1 MAVAISLVAEKA
13 SKNTA
18 GLTDIWAA
26 GGCEDKKGGT
36 SLFQYIL
43 KRLGQ
48 TFLVLI
54 GITLITFLLLNV
66 VPGNPVAMMLDKRA
80 DEATIEKVRHE
91 MGLDVPL
98 HEQYIDFVK
107 GAVKLD
113 FGTSYFT
120 KEVVTDAIVRC
131 FKVTVK
137 LAAMSFL
144 FAVVLGITC
153 GMIAAV
159 YRGRWIDSTLMT
171 LSVVGVS
178 APSFW
183 IAIILQIV
191 IGLKLDLLPISG
203 FDGPLNYILPSIALG
218 TRYAGS
224 IARITRTSML
234 DVIKQDYIRT
244 ARSKGVKESVVIMK
258 HALKN
263 AMIPIVTLVG
273 TELGNMLTGSMLIEK
288 VFSIPGIGKLAVDA
302 MSNRDLPLLQGTV
315 VYIAL
320 VFVIVNLVVDLSYA
334 LIDPRIRYG
343 KGEG

>member
-1 MAVAISLVAEKA
+1 M
-13 SKNTA
+13 
-18 GLTDIWAA
+18 
-26 GGCEDKKGGT
+26 
-36 SLFQYIL
+36 FQYTL

-66 VPGNPVAMMLDKRA
+66 VPGDPVAMMLDKRA

-159 YRGRWIDSTLMT
+159 YRGRWIDSALMT

-302 MSNRDLPLLQGTV
+302 MSNRDLPLLQGPV

>member
-1 MAVAISLVAEKA
+1 M
-13 SKNTA
+13 
-18 GLTDIWAA
+18 
-26 GGCEDKKGGT
+26 
-36 SLFQYIL
+36 
-43 KRLGQ
+43 
-48 TFLVLI
+48 
-54 GITLITFLLLNV
+54 
-66 VPGNPVAMMLDKRA
+66 
-80 DEATIEKVRHE
+80 
-91 MGLDVPL
+91 
-98 HEQYIDFVK
+98 K
-107 GAVKLD
+107 GAVRLD
-113 FGTSYFT
+113 FGKSYFT
-120 KEVVTDAIVRC
+120 KENVMDALVRS

-137 LAAMSFL
+137 LAAMSFI
-144 FAVVLGITC
+144 FACVICLTC

-159 YRGRWIDSTLMT
+159 YRGKWIDSLLMT
-171 LSVVGVS
+171 LSMVGVS

-244 ARSKGVKESVVIMK
+244 ARSKGVKEFLVIMK

-273 TELGNMLTGSMLIEK
+273 TELGYMLTGSMLIEK
-288 VFSIPGIGKLAVDA
+288 VFAIPGIGKLAVDG
-302 MSNRDLPLLQGTV
+302 MMNRDLPLLQGTV

-320 VFVIVNLVVDLSYA
+320 VFVIVNLVVDISYA
-334 LIDPRIRYG
+334 FIDPRIRYG
-343 KGEG
+343 KGGE

>member
-1 MAVAISLVAEKA
+1 MFSY
-13 SKNTA
+13 T
-18 GLTDIWAA
+18 
-26 GGCEDKKGGT
+26 
-36 SLFQYIL
+36 L

-48 TFLVLI
+48 TVLVLI

-66 VPGNPVAMMLDKRA
+66 VPGDPVAMMLDKRA

-98 HEQYIDFVK
+98 HEQYIDFVE

-120 KEVVTDAIVRC
+120 KEVVIDAIVRC

-144 FAVVLGITC
+144 FAVVLGVTC

-159 YRGRWIDSTLMT
+159 YRGKWIDSTLMT

-183 IAIILQIV
+183 IAIILQIL

-203 FDGPLNYILPSIALG
+203 FDGPLNYILP
-218 TRYAGS
+218 
-224 IARITRTSML
+224 RITRTSML

-244 ARSKGVKESVVIMK
+244 ARSKGVKESLVIMK

-302 MSNRDLPLLQGTV
+302 MSNRDLPQLQGTV

-320 VFVIVNLVVDLSYA
+320 VFVVVNLVVDLSYA

>member
-1 MAVAISLVAEKA
+1 M
-13 SKNTA
+13 
-18 GLTDIWAA
+18 
-26 GGCEDKKGGT
+26 
-36 SLFQYIL
+36 FQYTL

-66 VPGNPVAMMLDKRA
+66 VPGDPVAMMLDKRA

-144 FAVVLGITC
+144 FAVALGITC

-159 YRGRWIDSTLMT
+159 YRGRWIDSALMT

>member
-1 MAVAISLVAEKA
+1 
-13 SKNTA
+13 
-18 GLTDIWAA
+18 
-26 GGCEDKKGGT
+26 
-36 SLFQYIL
+36 
-43 KRLGQ
+43 
-48 TFLVLI
+48 
-54 GITLITFLLLNV
+54 
-66 VPGNPVAMMLDKRA
+66 MLDKRA

-98 HEQYIDFVK
+98 PEQYVNFIK
-107 GAVKLD
+107 GAVRLD
-113 FGTSYFT
+113 FGKSYFT
-120 KEVVTDAIVRC
+120 KEVVADAIIRS

-144 FAVVLGITC
+144 FACIIGLTC

-159 YRGRWIDSTLMT
+159 YRGKWIDSLLMT
-171 LSVVGVS
+171 LSIAGVS

-183 IAIILQIV
+183 IAIILQII

-244 ARSKGVKESVVIMK
+244 ARSKGVKEVLVIMK

-273 TELGNMLTGSMLIEK
+273 TELGYMLTGSMLIEK

-302 MSNRDLPLLQGTV
+302 MNNRDLPLLQGTV

-320 VFVIVNLVVDLSYA
+320 VFVVVNLVVDISYA
-334 LIDPRIRYG
+334 FIDPRIRFG
-343 KGEG
+343 KGGE